1 MPHVYTVQ
9 CFWYPQFLM
18 ASQKTM
24 ADYRWPQS
32 ESKREGE
39 RERRREG
46 GREGGRERGREMDET
61 PTYPSIH
68 SAWSLKTNDKATCCF
83 HICFTSNLWPP
94 TLWKCYKHQK
104 FPTSGPSQNP
114 TSQSDVSSKETC
126 QSPADQEEVDL
137 SCFHELFRVGE
148 EVKPGYIRKWPVG
161 ARSHMHKKNK

>member
-24 ADYRWPQS
+24 ADLQVAT
-32 ESKREGE
+32 E
-39 RERRREG
+39 RE
-46 GREGGRERGREMDET
+46 RERGREGET
-61 PTYPSIH
+61 ERGREGDGWDTTYPSIH